1 MPDVIVLPDR
11 SLGRSS
17 MEVSYQFREP
27 VESLWRA
34 GKAATFSRPHE
45 WIEVMFPINTARM
58 TSHATVVML
67 ADWKFD
73 YVPRTPLGKKLLA
86 LRAKAVSAGMELL
99 SEDEVL
105 EEVRRRRGGVEAG
118 EADLH

>member
-1 MPDVIVLPDR
+1 MPDVIVLSDR

-17 MEVSYQFREP
+17 MEVSYKFTAP
-27 VESLWRA
+27 AESLWTTWE
-34 GKAATFSRPHE
+34 AATFSRPHE
-45 WIEVMFPINTARM
+45 WIEFILPISTAKM
-58 TSHATVVML
+58 TSNATVVSL
-67 ADWKFD
+67 AEWESA

-86 LRAKAVSAGMELL
+86 LRAKAVSAGMEIL

-118 EADLH
+118 EADLY